1 MRLCTVIQNYI
12 NPEIKNFENIET
24 LEDFLATVFTP
35 ASKQKFIEFIKLLI
49 NEINDLD
56 KNSFNIFYE
65 DNVFIFF
72 LHGYQLVKVENNVIT
87 VMSDL
92 HAFTFEQSQEI
103 IELLDLENKKKFMD
117 ISENIVEI
125 NLNTAIFEEDN
136 IDDFKDSVFYLITE
150 LFIKPVELK
159 INTTKNLISY
169 FDSNYVVAD
178 KDNNLTKTDNALNSS
193 DSLIIKNLI
202 ELDEQYNVEF
212 KAAFFDPKLKLIYD
226 KNIEEFN
233 EVKNSQTNEHTN
245 IVLETINA
253 FLNYTTPCYLLVGVA
268 DCGCCVGIENDIKN
282 AQRNIQNH
290 RAYEETIFNLISST
304 MGVVAASNIKLDF
317 INISPE
323 DSQKINYPNGCKLDK
338 PYMKFNKDLHR
349 LEIDKT
355 VTVGL
360 ITTYPSK
367 TPVFFTP
374 LAQELDKKYMAKKLF
389 FTRAGSSDRNNDFEE
404 TVQQIK
410 NRYPD
415 YL

>member
-1 MRLCTVIQNYI
+1 MRLCTVIQKYM
-12 NPEIKNFENIET
+12 NPELKSFDGINT
-24 LEDFLATVFTP
+24 LEDFLASVFTP
-35 ASKQKFIEFIKLLI
+35 ASKQNFIDFIKSLI

-65 DNVFIFF
+65 NNVFIFF

-103 IELLDLENKKKFMD
+103 IESLDLENKRKFID

-125 NLNTAIFEEDN
+125 NLDTAIFEEDN
-136 IDDFKDSVFYLITE
+136 IDDFKDSVYYLITE
-150 LFIKPVELK
+150 LFIKPIELK
-159 INTTKNLISY
+159 INTNKNLISY
-169 FDSNYVVAD
+169 FDSNYTVAD
-178 KDNNLTKTDNALNSS
+178 KDIDSTKTDNILKSS
-193 DSLIIKNLI
+193 DSLIIKSLI

-212 KAAFFDPKLKLIYD
+212 KAAFFDPKFQIIFD
-226 KNIEEFN
+226 KKNEEFDKLEN
-233 EVKNSQTNEHTN
+233 PQTNEHTN

-268 DCGCCVGIENDIKN
+268 DCGCCVGIENEINNSK
-282 AQRNIQNH
+282 RNIPNL
-290 RAYEETIFNLISST
+290 RTYEETIFNLVSST

-317 INISPE
+317 INISPD
-323 DSQKINYPNGCKLDK
+323 DSKKINYPNACKLDK
-338 PYMKFNKDLHR
+338 PYLKFYKDLHR
-349 LEIDKT
+349 LEINKT
-355 VTVGL
+355 VTIAL

-374 LAQELDKKYMAKKLF
+374 LTQELDKKYMAKKLF